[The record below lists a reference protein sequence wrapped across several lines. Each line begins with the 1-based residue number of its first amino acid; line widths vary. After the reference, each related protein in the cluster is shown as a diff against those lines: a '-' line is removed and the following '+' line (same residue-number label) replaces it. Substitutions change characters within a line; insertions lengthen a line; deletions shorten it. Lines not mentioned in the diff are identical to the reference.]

1 MRAAIITRPGGPDV
15 LEVQERPTPVPS
27 DHEVLIHVHASAL
40 NRADLLQREG
50 HYPAPPGAPADIPG
64 LEFAGE
70 VAALGKDVT
79 GWREGDRVFGVV
91 GGGGNAEYLVADAQT
106 VARVPSVLSWTD
118 AAAIPEAFITA
129 HDALV
134 TQAGV
139 RAGESVLIH
148 AVGSGVGL
156 ASVQLAR
163 AWRAT
168 PYGTARTASKIE
180 KAREF
185 GLADGIVVG
194 DDTMVIV
201 PAVERWTTG
210 KGIDVTLDL
219 VAGAYVPAEI
229 QAAAKRGRIMF
240 IGTVAGRTAT
250 VPIGMILGKRL
261 TLRGTVLR
269 ARSIEEKREV
279 TAAFARDVVPLFES
293 GVLGPTVDRVFPLV
307 EIAAAHERLASN
319 ETFGKVVIDHG

>member
-269 ARSIEEKREV
+269 ARSIDEKREV